1 MLNATVTLLDEF
13 NEVIDEIVGL
23 YFDASLGFSIIRDQQ
38 EQHLLRLKSLDLY
51 NPARPLDFF
60 YSNGDPHD
68 PNSIVY
74 HVTPIENLARRNKE
88 LGPNRDFLGRS
99 TLVTIFAYWE
109 DHYRQQLATKIQ
121 Q

>member
-13 NEVIDEIVGL
+13 NEVIDGIVGL

-38 EQHLLRLKSLDLY
+38 EQHLLRLKSLYLY